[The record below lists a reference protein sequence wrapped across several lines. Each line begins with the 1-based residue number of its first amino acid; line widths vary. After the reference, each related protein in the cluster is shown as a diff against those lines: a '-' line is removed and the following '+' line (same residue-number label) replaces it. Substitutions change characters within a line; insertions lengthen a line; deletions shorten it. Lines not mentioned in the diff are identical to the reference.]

1 MPESYTVAATG
12 VETKSDAKDGMCTW
26 NIEAENVR
34 DVGITVSDYMA
45 SIEENFEGVQ
55 VKCYYFNN
63 DSAKEQAELMLE
75 TAVNSL
81 RFYSEKIGGYPY
93 ETLDVM
99 MTNDLIGAIEFPAY
113 VRLGDY
119 SAEMSGESAEYFESL
134 IIENTAH
141 EVAHQWFYAVVGNNG
156 YREAWL
162 DESFA
167 SFGALAYQL
176 KDMSE
181 KEAEETVALGR
192 EYSQNMELYLNQTYK
207 ELGSQYIAAVYEKG
221 KYFLYDLMN
230 AMGEENFYSALQ
242 EYYSTNAFKEV
253 TTKDFTDIVYKY
265 SNDEKVKELLE
276 EYISK

>member
-1 MPESYTVAATG
+1 MHEGECFYSKCADYSIELTVPESYTVAATG

-99 MTNDLIGAIEFPAY
+99 MTNDLI
-113 VRLGDY
+113 
-119 SAEMSGESAEYFESL
+119 
-134 IIENTAH
+134 
-141 EVAHQWFYAVVGNNG
+141 
-156 YREAWL
+156 
-162 DESFA
+162 
-167 SFGALAYQL
+167 GALAYQL